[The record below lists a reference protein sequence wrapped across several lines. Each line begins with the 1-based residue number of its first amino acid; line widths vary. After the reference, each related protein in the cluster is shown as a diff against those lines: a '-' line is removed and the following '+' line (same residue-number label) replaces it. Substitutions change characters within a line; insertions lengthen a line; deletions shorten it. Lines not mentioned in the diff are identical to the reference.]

1 MKKIHRRRFLEI
13 TSLSSVVAGI
23 IAPKLS
29 VADTGNQ
36 SINVKPTKAQ
46 EAWMKLKYGMFLHFG
61 PNTINKVGWGDG
73 KFPPEKF
80 MFDNLNTD
88 QWAQTAADAG
98 MKYAV
103 LTTKH
108 HDGFCLWPSRY
119 TEYSVKNSKNKKDV
133 VGAFV
138 ESFRKK
144 GMKVGFYYSLWDMNF
159 PGYENDKIY
168 AEYMRNQVAELLTNY
183 GEITQIWFDG
193 AWDKDFPTRQW
204 QYNPEWEKNPDS
216 GLKHGERWEWESLY
230 NEIHRLQPS
239 CIVQNNSSSD
249 RLGQVRYFPVD
260 ARTAEHFDFIMNEK
274 IIQPVIDPVFTNPKG
289 EKVYLPMEYCT
300 SLSPQWFWTGEQFFL
315 HPSVDTIAGWYNIA
329 RKHSANFLLNVG
341 PNDKG
346 VIPDYH
352 VTYLIA
358 AAKKLGI

>member
-13 TSLSSVVAGI
+13 TTLGSVAAGI
-23 IAPKLS
+23 IAPILS

-61 PNTINKVGWGDG
+61 PNTISKVGWGDG

-80 MFDNLNTD
+80 VFDNLDTD
-88 QWAQTAADAG
+88 QWAQTAVDAG

-144 GMKVGFYYSLWDMNF
+144 GLKVGF
-159 PGYENDKIY
+159 
-168 AEYMRNQVAELLTNY
+168 
-183 GEITQIWFDG
+183 
-193 AWDKDFPTRQW
+193 
-204 QYNPEWEKNPDS
+204 
-216 GLKHGERWEWESLY
+216 
-230 NEIHRLQPS
+230 
-239 CIVQNNSSSD
+239 
-249 RLGQVRYFPVD
+249 
-260 ARTAEHFDFIMNEK
+260 
-274 IIQPVIDPVFTNPKG
+274 IIPCGT
-289 EKVYLPMEYCT
+289 
-300 SLSPQWFWTGEQFFL
+300 
-315 HPSVDTIAGWYNIA
+315 
-329 RKHSANFLLNVG
+329 
-341 PNDKG
+341 
-346 VIPDYH
+346 
-352 VTYLIA
+352 
-358 AAKKLGI
+358 